1 MTHQDLIEEFEK
13 ALASE
18 LLTYEQIKSITTC
31 GIYVIYENEKVI
43 YVGKTDR
50 TGKVRLR
57 ELASDYR
64 SHTLNRKLLRKL
76 ISEFLKIDF
85 PPMNKETKSRL
96 IAGKIMSEDNFTK
109 LQKQVNDFIKSDL
122 KFKFYSTEPE
132 KIARLEHF
140 TIAILNPEMND

>member
-1 MTHQDLIEEFEK
+1 MTHQELAEEFEK

-18 LLTYEQIKSITTC
+18 SLTYEQIKSITTC
-31 GIYVIYENEKVI
+31 GIYIIYENEKVV

-64 SHTLNRKLLRKL
+64 SHTLNRKLLRRL

-85 PPMNKETKSRL
+85 PPMNRETKARL
-96 IAGKIMSEDNFTK
+96 IAGKIMSEDNFIK
-109 LQKQVNDFIKSDL
+109 LQKQVNDFIKRDL
-122 KFKFYSTEPE
+122 NFKFYSTEPE
-132 KIARLEHF
+132 KIVRLEHF